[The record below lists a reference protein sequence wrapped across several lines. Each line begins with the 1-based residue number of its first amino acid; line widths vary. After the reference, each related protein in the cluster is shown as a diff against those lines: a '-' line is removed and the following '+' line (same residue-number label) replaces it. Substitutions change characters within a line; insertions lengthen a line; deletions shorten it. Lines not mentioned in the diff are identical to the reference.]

1 MNTDLKFTNPDLK
14 FTNPYGV
21 EVKTSEVMDEILS
34 FINEDKDREYKIIIG
49 TDAQV
54 HGKRK
59 KKRTIYATVVVCLR
73 VGKGGQFW
81 VSRSTVTENI
91 GIRQRLIS
99 EVSKLVEV
107 VLLFQEYGI
116 EDLVDPDNFEI
127 HLDIGHN
134 GRSREVIAECVGWM
148 EGLGFNFKIKPDAWA
163 ASNVADHLVR

>member
-1 MNTDLKFTNPDLK
+1 MNTEELK

-21 EVKTSEVMDEILS
+21 EVETSEVMDEILA
-34 FINEDKDREYKIIIG
+34 FIEEDMDREYKIIIG

-59 KKRTIYATVVVCLR
+59 KKRTVYATVVVCLR
-73 VGKGGQFW
+73 VGKGGKFW
-81 VSRSTVTENI
+81 VSHSTVTENI
-91 GIRQRLIS
+91 GITARLIK
-99 EVSKLVEV
+99 EVGKLVEV

-116 EDLVDPDNFEI
+116 EALVDRDNFEV

-134 GRSREVIAECVGWM
+134 GRSREVITQCVGWM
-148 EGLGFNFKIKPDAWA
+148 EGLGLNYKIKPDAWA